1 MLIKDQI
8 KDVILNQLKKINTNF
23 SDSNMIYITI
33 DWDDKTDDFNG
44 TIYLNNMNR
53 RYDFCVEFSDSLFE
67 LVWIKEIN
75 TQFSKNLIY
84 SIDGEK

>member
-1 MLIKDQI
+1 MLIKQKI
-8 KDVILNQLKKINTNF
+8 IDVVLNQLKKINTNF
-23 SDSNMIYITI
+23 SDSDIYHITI

-53 RYDFCVEFSDSLFE
+53 HYDFCVEFSGSLFE